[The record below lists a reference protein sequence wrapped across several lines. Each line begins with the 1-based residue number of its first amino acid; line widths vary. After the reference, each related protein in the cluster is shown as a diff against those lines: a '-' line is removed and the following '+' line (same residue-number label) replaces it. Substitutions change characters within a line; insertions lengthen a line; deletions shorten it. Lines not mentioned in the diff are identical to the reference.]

1 MKCTCCVDLR
11 TLVSSQG
18 RKTTI
23 MRTETE
29 ERAGLRVSGP
39 RLEDTELLMVRRER
53 IIHGGGGAGEEKAK
67 STGMAGSHRRGT
79 M

>member
-1 MKCTCCVDLR
+1 
-11 TLVSSQG
+11 
-18 RKTTI
+18 

-39 RLEDTELLMVRRER
+39 RLEDTELLMVRREG
-53 IIHGGGGAGEEKAK
+53 ISHGGGWGEEKAK